1 MPDNPTN
8 IQEILPINTQANAHP
23 FVTKQ
28 TFSFRKNG
36 DGLRLHVCPRTF
48 YESGISQLNSELNI
62 ITGDDSP
69 IDNVIFEN
77 IPRIEV
83 REYILESRLKAFM
96 NAFGAF
102 TRGFDAADEYSINWD
117 AIKLNRGVLLNRIN
131 SIGDDVTKII
141 DEIVEAQKSS
151 LNGFQGT
158 FYTNKN
164 KLGLSDTSYL
174 SLPFYLYYCMLT
186 ATTTGLYTFPFD
198 GKQVEESNGSEGWGS
213 ELGGS
218 VNFGNSNIIQSVMSF
233 LGGNIRWD
241 VQPFWKQAKSVNF
254 NSFELTINLFN
265 DDINGAIANYLCV
278 QNLIVK
284 NKYIQYKIF
293 QGSPAVY
300 DIKIQGLNR
309 FYMCSAKVSVNYKGV
324 LRKIP
329 DNYSREMD
337 KYIKPEWKSIFLDN
351 DAFGKIPDVYEL
363 KITFQPLLPNSL
375 NNYLFKFLANN
386 KMSIDDENKLD
397 IGDTFENKVN
407 ENLFKELTSSG
418 VITKKNASSQ

>member
-300 DIKIQGLNR
+300 DVKIQGLNR

-329 DNYSREMD
+329 DNYNREMD

-418 VITKKNASSQ
+418 IITKKNDSSQ

>member
-1 MPDNPTN
+1 MPDDNPTN
-8 IQEILPINTQANAHP
+8 TQVILPLNTQDNAHP
-23 FVTKQ
+23 FVSKK
-28 TFSFRKNG
+28 TFSFRKGG
-36 DGLRLHVCPRTF
+36 DLRLHVCPRTF
-48 YESGISQLNSELNI
+48 YNNGISQLNSELNI
-62 ITGDDSP
+62 ITGGDSP
-69 IDNVIFEN
+69 MDNVIFEN
-77 IPRIEV
+77 IPRIQV

-102 TRGFDAADEYSINWD
+102 TRGFEAADEYSINWN
-117 AIKLNRGVLLNRIN
+117 AIKLKRGELFEKLN
-131 SIGDDVTKII
+131 SIGDNVSDII
-141 DEIVEAQKSS
+141 KEIVKGQQKN
-151 LNGFQGT
+151 LDGFQRE
-158 FYTNKN
+158 FYANKN
-164 KLGLSDTSYL
+164 NLGLTDTSYL

-186 ATTTGLYTFPFD
+186 STTTGLYTFPFD

-213 ELGGS
+213 EFGGS
-218 VNFGNSNIIQSVMSF
+218 MDFGNSNIIQSALSF

-265 DDINGAIANYLCV
+265 DDIDGAIANYLCV

-300 DIKIQGLNR
+300 DVKIQGLNR

-329 DNYSREMD
+329 DNYRT
-337 KYIKPEWKSIFLDN
+337 KIQNYIKPNWQSIFLNN

-386 KMSIDDENKLD
+386 EMTINDETKLD
-397 IGDTFENKVN
+397 VGDTFENTVN
-407 ENLFKELTSSG
+407 EKLFETLTSEG
-418 VITKKNASSQ
+418 IITKNDASAQ